1 MTGKAATWHTAPAA
15 SLGRLAASAGPAG
28 LIVGRN
34 RTGAFVPVR
43 LLRAEPTRVAL
54 IGGLWAARLLVFRCL
69 GLGALVNVMTGNP
82 SRWFGFDQMA
92 GTPGRVHL
100 NTFGPGS
107 LGANSPAGSLQPII
121 HVYDIGPTTPA
132 ERPRLGPWQTHLT
145 VLPRLQPNA
154 APIVTEANIV
164 LLQRLTAQEA
174 TLCESILHQPEQT
187 TTLLQRMHDDM
198 VAIIAP
204 GAEGYVWFA
213 PTAVEY
219 ELFGPPFRD

>member
-1 MTGKAATWHTAPAA
+1 MSAKAATWHLAPTR
-15 SLGRLAASAGPAG
+15 SLERLAATAGPAG

-34 RTGAFVPVR
+34 RSGAFVPVR
-43 LLRAEPTRVAL
+43 LLRAEPTRIAL

-69 GLGALVNVMTGNP
+69 GLGAVVNVMTGNP

-100 NTFGPGS
+100 NTFGAT
-107 LGANSPAGSLQPII
+107 ANPPSGSLQPVV
-121 HVYDIGPTTPA
+121 HVYDTGPTTPA
-132 ERPRLGPWQTHLT
+132 ERPRLGPWQTQLT
-145 VLPRLQPNA
+145 VLPRLQPNG

-164 LLQRLTAQEA
+164 LLQRLSAQEA

-187 TTLLQRMHDDM
+187 TQLLQRMHDDM

-204 GAEGYVWFA
+204 GAEGYVWLA
-213 PTAVEY
+213 PTSVES
-219 ELFGPPFRD
+219 ELFGPPYRD